1 MGHSQVRSN
10 CRRES
15 TSPSPSRMKTTMMS
29 LLFVLLSM
37 ASLTSLALAASLEE
51 RELLGCSADQLL
63 SCISEIEKAFED
75 CGHLNSTDEIMVCIN
90 DILAAT
96 NCQACLCDVLPFL
109 C

>member
-1 MGHSQVRSN
+1 MGILSSSSRLQR
-10 CRRES
+10 
-15 TSPSPSRMKTTMMS
+15 TIRMKTTMMS
-29 LLFVLLSM
+29 LLLVLFSL
-37 ASLTSLALAASLEE
+37 ASLTLAATIEE
-51 RELLGCSADQLL
+51 REKLGCSADQLL

-75 CGHLNSTDEIMVCIN
+75 CGHSNSSDEIMVCIN